1 MGLDKDKLKRLK
13 DKLEYLYK
21 MELQQKKFVVSAI
34 DIDFEQ
40 DQLDD
45 GEWILERVVIQVD
58 FEYDGALDGDEVYY
72 FTRDLKIMCDKFTSA
87 ISQYTPTQEGKII
100 SGTSPTTGTSETYVS
115 DPMVIRVDYKYED
128 THNFTLATY
137 ITFLR

>member
-1 MGLDKDKLKRLK
+1 MELDKEKLKRLE
-13 DKLEYLYK
+13 DKLKYLYK
-21 MELQQKKFVVSAI
+21 MELEQKKFVVSTI

-40 DQLDD
+40 DQLES

-58 FEYDGALDGDEVYY
+58 FEYDGRLDGDEVYY
-72 FTRDLKIMCDKFTSA
+72 FTRDLKIMCDNFTSSL
-87 ISQYTPTQEGKII
+87 SQYTPTQEGKIV
-100 SGTSPTTGTSETYVS
+100 SGTSDNIVS

-137 ITFLR
+137 ISFPK

>member
-21 MELQQKKFVVSAI
+21 MELQQKKFVVSNI
-34 DIDFEQ
+34 DMDFEQ

-45 GEWILERVVIQVD
+45 GEWILERVVIQAD
-58 FEYDGALDGDEVYY
+58 FEYDGALDGDDVYY
-72 FTRDLKIMCDKFTSA
+72 FTRDLKIMCNKFTSA
-87 ISQYTPTQEGKII
+87 ISQYTPTQEGKIV
-100 SGTSPTTGTSETYVS
+100 SGTSDNIVS

-137 ITFLR
+137 ITFPK

>member
-1 MGLDKDKLKRLK
+1 MELDKEKLKRLE
-13 DKLEYLYK
+13 DKLKYLYK
-21 MELQQKKFVVSAI
+21 MELEQKKFVVSAI

-40 DQLDD
+40 DQLET
-45 GEWILERVVIQVD
+45 GEWILERVVVQVD
-58 FEYDGALDGDEVYY
+58 FEYDGRLDGDDVYY

-87 ISQYTPTQEGKII
+87 LSQYTPTQEGKIV
-100 SGTSPTTGTSETYVS
+100 SGTSDNIVS

-137 ITFLR
+137 ITFPK

>member
-21 MELQQKKFVVSAI
+21 MELQQKMFVVSNI
-34 DIDFEQ
+34 DMDFEQ

-58 FEYDGALDGDEVYY
+58 FEYDGALDGDEAYY
-72 FTRDLKIMCDKFTSA
+72 FTRDLKIMFDKFTSA

-100 SGTSPTTGTSETYVS
+100 SGTSDSSYVS

-137 ITFLR
+137 ITFPK

>member
-1 MGLDKDKLKRLK
+1 MELDKEKLKRLE
-13 DKLEYLYK
+13 DKLKYLYK
-21 MELQQKKFVVSAI
+21 MELEQKKFVVSVI

-40 DQLDD
+40 DQLES

-58 FEYDGALDGDEVYY
+58 FEYDGRLDGDEVYY

-87 ISQYTPTQEGKII
+87 LSQYTPTQEGKIV
-100 SGTSPTTGTSETYVS
+100 SGTSDNIVS

-137 ITFLR
+137 ITFPE